1 MEYTKTIDQLLGEI
15 AALQY
20 IVRHYHSFTN
30 IPVIEIDRALQRTIQ
45 LYEKFLQLKDDV
57 RSDGSAQKGRGK
69 EQVSLSEEIEKRIK
83 KIQGDPAFTETGI
96 PVDTST
102 QGSEKELVQKEEDA
116 KEEEKNEKPEIS
128 ENFSNKEKE
137 EVKRKVENEKKESGT
152 LGEKLVYSKNYM
164 NEALARSQEKK
175 DLASVLQSK
184 PIKNI
189 ESAIGLNDKFL
200 FVRELFKGDA
210 ELYTKTI
217 ARLNAASDFNDAYN
231 FINNHF
237 NWDMDS
243 FPVQKLL
250 ELVRRKLITHK

>member
-1 MEYTKTIDQLLGEI
+1 MDNTKTVDQLLEEI
-15 AALQY
+15 AVLQY

-30 IPVIEIDRALQRTIQ
+30 IPVIEIERALQRTIQ
-45 LYEKFLQLKDDV
+45 IYEELLVLKDDV
-57 RSDGSAQKGRGK
+57 RSTGSADGETNKTK
-69 EQVSLSEEIEKRIK
+69 VSLSEEIEKRIR
-83 KIQGDPAFTETGI
+83 KIQGDTSFTETGEL
-96 PVDTST
+96 T
-102 QGSEKELVQKEEDA
+102 GSSLNETPEEPGNKEKEKEEII
-116 KEEEKNEKPEIS
+116 ESTEQQEKVSNE
-128 ENFSNKEKE
+128 EKE
-137 EVKRKVENEKKESGT
+137 EVKRKVKSAKNESAP
-152 LGEKLVYSKNYM
+152 LGEKMVNSKTFM
-164 NEALARSQEKK
+164 NESLARSQEKK

-200 FVRELFKGDA
+200 FVRELFKGDS

-231 FINNHF
+231 FINNNF

-243 FPVQKLL
+243 YPVQKLL